1 MTRIGERAFEKC
13 TSLASVVIPD
23 SVIEISRSM
32 FSGCS
37 SLKEVCCS
45 EDVKNKLQESG
56 FDMVNV
62 VYTVLP
68 EAWCPSQ
75 FVYTGSRSVMQ
86 RCYDPRS
93 FALGSVMRETIIS
106 QNRAQNRGY
115 VKEFMLTVLLLHLRL
130 NNDSESVLPPL
141 PMVVIRKLLE
151 YAIYKSSGTD
161 DAGRYL
167 PLERGVKA
175 YWEMFEIP
183 EDRRK
188 KAAAPEPESVSIGT
202 IEGDDP
208 EQARGPGD
216 KPGLC
221 HIS

>member
-1 MTRIGERAFEKC
+1 
-13 TSLASVVIPD
+13 
-23 SVIEISRSM
+23 
-32 FSGCS
+32 
-37 SLKEVCCS
+37 
-45 EDVKNKLQESG
+45 NKLQGSG
-56 FDMVNV
+56 FNMANV
-62 VYTVLP
+62 VHTVLP

-75 FVYTGSRSVMQ
+75 FVCTGPGRVMQ

-115 VKEFMLTVLLLHLRL
+115 VREFMMTVLLLHLRL

-188 KAAAPEPESVSIGT
+188 KVAAPEPEGVPVGAAEFGGS
-202 IEGDDP
+202 
-208 EQARGPGD
+208 
-216 KPGLC
+216 
-221 HIS
+221 